1 MYAHVSPNVVSLFLW
16 GGVKM
21 LLAKILYL
29 HILHKYGC
37 CIYPSANVGKGFYI
51 AHPVGIVIGNC
62 TIGEN
67 FTIYQN
73 CTVGTSKIGW
83 DAKGYC
89 PKIGNNVM
97 MYANSLIVGKV
108 NVGDDITLGANSL
121 IIKNTTAFGVYVGS
135 PAKRL
140 DMSDKKNELMC

>member
-1 MYAHVSPNVVSLFLW
+1 M
-16 GGVKM
+16 
-21 LLAKILYL
+21 

-37 CIYPSANVGKGFYI
+37 RIYSSAKVERGFYI
-51 AHPVGIVIGNC
+51 AHPVGIVIGKC
-62 TIGEN
+62 TIGKN
-67 FTIYQN
+67 FTIHQN

-108 NVGDDITLGANSL
+108 NVGDDITLGAIYL
-121 IIKNTTAFGVYVGS
+121 IIKDTATAGVYVGS

-140 DMSDKKNELMC
+140 ECQQEK